1 MKEISI
7 YDYYAFGYNYNTRRE
22 GCTGH
27 KISRVIRDFTD
38 YLQMVTE
45 LELQVTNHVVRPL
58 YGILDSLKQLK
69 PDDVVAPE
77 VATKIAAVIE
87 SADESLDAELQLKT
101 VLSVTPKRFNTDML
115 LDSPERL
122 LADGTWDQLT
132 NNAKYDFSE
141 ATRCIAMSLGTAAAF
156 HLMRCVGDMVR
167 EFYLHFVKQKRM
179 PNPMWGP
186 IIDKLRSK
194 NQPRPSS
201 EVLDLLDMIRKNFRN
216 PTQHPEKFYD
226 IDEAQDL
233 LNSSIVAINGICR
246 EIKKHNVINKK
257 GLTEN

>member
-7 YDYYAFGYNYNTRRE
+7 YDYYAFGYNYNTRRA
-22 GCTGH
+22 GCAGH
-27 KISRVIRDFTD
+27 KVSRVIQDFTD
-38 YLQMVTE
+38 YLETVTE
-45 LELQVTNHVVRPL
+45 LELQVTNHVVSPL
-58 YGILDSLKQLK
+58 FDILASLKKLK
-69 PDDVVAPE
+69 PEDVVPPE
-77 VATKIAAVIE
+77 FATRIAEVIE
-87 SADESLDAELQLKT
+87 SADKSLDAELQLKT

-122 LADGTWDQLT
+122 LADGTWAQLT

-141 ATRCIAMSLGTAAAF
+141 ATRCVAMSLATAAAF
-156 HLMRCVGDMVR
+156 HLMRCVEDMVR
-167 EFYLHFVKQKRM
+167 ELYFDFVKQKRM
-179 PNPMWGP
+179 ANPLWGP
-186 IIDKLRSK
+186 IIDKLRGK

-233 LNSSIVAINGICR
+233 LNSSIVAVNGICR
-246 EIKKHNVINKK
+246 EIRKHNAV
-257 GLTEN
+257 